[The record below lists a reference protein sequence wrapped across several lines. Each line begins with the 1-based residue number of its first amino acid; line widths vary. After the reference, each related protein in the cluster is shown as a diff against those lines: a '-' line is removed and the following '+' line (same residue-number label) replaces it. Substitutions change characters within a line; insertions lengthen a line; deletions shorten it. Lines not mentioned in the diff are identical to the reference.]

1 MDGQSSIARG
11 RLQANTALT
20 LEIDSGRCHASVI
33 RSAATEHVFIDGSHY
48 AITQLDPLTIT
59 PAIAAN
65 PAGLRSPMPGR
76 VIELIAAAGTEVVRG
91 QPLLVLEAMKIEH
104 TIMAPGPGTL
114 RAFKVTAGEQVGE
127 GAELVDFVPAPPA

>member
-1 MDGQSSIARG
+1 G
-11 RLQANTALT
+11 
-20 LEIDSGRCHASVI
+20 
-33 RSAATEHVFIDGSHY
+33 TEHVFLAGSQY
-48 AITQLDPLTIT
+48 AFTQIDPLTIT
-59 PAIAAN
+59 PAASAG

-76 VIELIAAAGTEVVRG
+76 VIELLTATGSEVVKG

-127 GAELVDFVPAPPA
+127 GAELVDFVPAPAA